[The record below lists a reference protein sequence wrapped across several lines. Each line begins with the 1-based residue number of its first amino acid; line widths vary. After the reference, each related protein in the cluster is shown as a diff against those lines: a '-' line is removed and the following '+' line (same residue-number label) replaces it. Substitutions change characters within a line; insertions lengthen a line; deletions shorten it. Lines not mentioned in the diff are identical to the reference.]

1 MKLGLLNINNKIGG
15 NNTIASMET
24 LSIKSA
30 LEALGHEVVIN
41 SNDCDK
47 LVVINGA
54 PNFYGGAR
62 DDYIIDNYK
71 MMAEFDGEILYF
83 LTDLR
88 LPFRQ
93 LYPTIQNRA
102 WNDLTE
108 DQVHVKNIKIIS
120 QSWNIDLVK
129 KIHKCDYD
137 VEYFPIDRWGIY
149 FNDLYEKNL
158 ADEKKYDLVYC
169 GGHRGKK
176 RVKKIQEFYINS
188 DLDVL
193 LCGNLKD
200 SHFENV
206 GENITFKKKIK
217 TKDLLYLNSLG
228 KATVIIGDN
237 NYNGNITTLRVWE
250 SLLSNMIVFVDNE
263 FDPEHRLFD
272 DIYYIDSHNQ
282 IQERLNQVQG
292 RPQLIKGVG
301 DINNPT
307 GKDEWLEQLD
317 KFF

>member
-1 MKLGLLNINNKIGG
+1 MKLGLINLSNKIKT

-41 SNDCDK
+41 SNNCDK
-47 LVVINGA
+47 LIVVNGA
-54 PNFYGGAR
+54 ANFYGGVR
-62 DDYIIDNYK
+62 NDYIINNYK

-83 LTDLR
+83 LVDLG
-88 LPFRQ
+88 LPFKQ
-93 LYPTIQNRA
+93 LWPNIQKRA

-108 DQVHVKNIKIIS
+108 DEVHVENIKIIS
-120 QSWNIDLVK
+120 QSWNTELVK

-149 FNDLYEKNL
+149 FNDLYEKRFAN
-158 ADEKKYDLVYC
+158 EKKYDLAYC
-169 GGHRGKK
+169 GGHRGKR

-188 DLDVL
+188 DLDVM
-193 LCGNLKD
+193 LCGNLKE

-206 GENITFKKKIK
+206 GENITFKKKVK
-217 TKDLLYLNSLG
+217 TKDLLYENSLG

-237 NYNGNITTLRVWE
+237 NYNGNMVTLRVWE
-250 SLLSNMIVFVDNE
+250 SLLSNMVVFVDSE

-272 DIYYIDSHNQ
+272 DIYYIDSPNQ
-282 IQERLNQVQG
+282 IKERLNQVQG
-292 RPQLIKGVG
+292 QQQLIKGIG
-301 DINNPT
+301 DINNPK
-307 GKDEWLEQLD
+307 GKDEWLAQLD
-317 KFF
+317 KFI